1 MSNPQNYQPAQALAQ
16 MMASIAALQQEQA
29 AEHQRHLQDLQ
40 ALTERQTQVLQN
52 FLAQFGAA
60 ANPPPLDGLEL
71 SPEDHHHRM
80 EEISMPGEEEPNTTQ
95 PQKES
100 VNTSG
105 QCEQEHEEAADVV
118 QVLPSTSDT
127 GKRKSDLQSDTI
139 RLQSPAKRQRL
150 SMPGSEESII
160 LSDVKSIMT
169 FVHERLNDQDKLSD
183 FLKKKISD
191 LETDKRELVGVIG
204 KTGAGKSSLINA
216 IIKEKNLL
224 PSGSINACT
233 SVMIKVEANT
243 RSTKY
248 EAEIEF
254 ITKEEWKDELW
265 SFHQFLD
272 NNEDQDKEGDDD
284 YRDAVEKLSALYGEE
299 WKEKS
304 SENLMENKYFKEI
317 PEFLQSR
324 RKILRCESANELS
337 AQFVKYTRSD
347 SKQGEGNE
355 GKKWFW
361 PLVKCVTVR
370 VPNKSLLQHVTL
382 VDFPGNGDCNK
393 SRDQMWK
400 GIVGDCSTVWIV
412 TDINRATSEKE
423 AWEILDSVSSLIGN
437 GGECQQIHFICTKS
451 DLLDDSDDLSRAHIH
466 DRIVMRNQQAKDGV
480 RKEFN
485 KRSKI
490 NKHFTDGSFK
500 VFTVS
505 SKEFLKGKHLS
516 PEETEIPKLQGFL
529 QELNDCHSEIVNYV
543 SGAYGILALIQ
554 GANSGG
560 VDDKKGEVCSELE
573 RNMILQ
579 LANINK
585 EMEETITAFEKCL
598 NDGVEKSKRSYGEKL
613 KNFLNRGKKGG
624 AFPRVLKCVVENGGV
639 HKPKNGTLINLN
651 MMLASCL
658 TDSIDEEFRKTF
670 PNDSECGAFNGVIKT
685 FSLNTDSLIE
695 KYKNTELQLRFLKTE
710 EEKIK
715 AKLNRMI
722 REQKNK
728 VYSSLTETIVNIMEE
743 GYKKA
748 AEFRGEDTL
757 YNMRETIKNHVHSKK
772 DMFEQA
778 KNTMLEKLRSLR
790 RDILEILETTMK
802 ESFEC
807 SFKTDG
813 SSLPDVST
821 ELDMVKKRYDELP
834 GTPDDE
840 VSLTGFADQVETA
853 EAWTQT
859 GLTRGSAV

>member
-1 MSNPQNYQPAQALAQ
+1 MDDFVRTKLVEWGLSEWVEKFEDEQIDAESLRVLDDREIDNLITKAGPRVKFKKNLKLLKEHEEAADVVQEEQNSN
-16 MMASIAALQQEQA
+16 QE
-29 AEHQRHLQDLQ
+29 
-40 ALTERQTQVLQN
+40 TVN
-52 FLAQFGAA
+52 
-60 ANPPPLDGLEL
+60 
-71 SPEDHHHRM
+71 
-80 EEISMPGEEEPNTTQ
+80 
-95 PQKES
+95 S
-100 VNTSG
+100 V
-105 QCEQEHEEAADVV
+105 QCEQELEEAADVV

-127 GKRKSDLQSDTI
+127 GKRKSDLQSNPS
-139 RLQSPAKRQRL
+139 RLQSPAKRQRQ
-150 SMPGSEESII
+150 SMPGFEESII

-169 FVHERLNDQDKLSD
+169 FVNARLNDQDKLSA

-191 LETDKRELVGVIG
+191 LETDKRELVGVFG

-224 PSGSINACT
+224 PSGSVSACT

-243 RSTKY
+243 RSSKY

-265 SFHQFLD
+265 SFRQFLD
-272 NNEDQDKEGDDD
+272 NNEYQEKEGDDD

-337 AQFVKYTRSD
+337 AKFVKYTRSD

-361 PLVKCVTVR
+361 PLVKFVTVR

-382 VDFPGNGDCNK
+382 VDLPGNGDCNK

-412 TDINRATSEKE
+412 TEINRAAAEKE
-423 AWEILDSVSSLIGN
+423 AWEILESVSSLIGN

-451 DLLDDSDDLSRAHIH
+451 DLLDDSDDLSRADIPG
-466 DRIVMRNQQAKDGV
+466 RIVKRNMQAKDGV

-485 KRSKI
+485 KRTKI
-490 NKHFTDGSFK
+490 NKHFTDDSFK

-516 PEETEIPKLQGFL
+516 PEETEITKLQGFL
-529 QELNDCHSEIVNYV
+529 QDLNDCHSEIVNYV
-543 SGAYGILALIQ
+543 SGAYGILSLIQ

-560 VDDKKGEVCSELE
+560 VDDKKGEVCAELE

-585 EMEETITAFEKCL
+585 EVAETITAFEKCL
-598 NDGVEKSKRSYGEKL
+598 NDGVEKSKGSYGEKL
-613 KNFLNRGKKGG
+613 KIFLYHGKDGR
-624 AFPRVLKCVVENGGV
+624 AFHRVLKCVVENGGV
-639 HKPKNGTLINLN
+639 HKPKNRTLINLN

-722 REQKNK
+722 REQKKK

-748 AEFRGEDTL
+748 AEFRGEGTL

-778 KNTMLEKLRSLR
+778 KNTMLEKLCSLK

-802 ESFEC
+802 ESFEL

-821 ELDMVKKRYDELP
+821 ELDMVKKRYDELAA
-834 GTPDDE
+834 TPDDE
-840 VSLTGFADQVETA
+840 VSLTG
-853 EAWTQT
+853 
-859 GLTRGSAV
+859 